1 MDTADEIF
9 FKHDKI
15 TKKVSIMFKLKQ
27 KSYKNGLDWGQ
38 PLPLGDNQI
47 QAEKNCLKVT
57 GLGLYPAPF

>member
-9 FKHDKI
+9 FKHEKI

-38 PLPLGDNQI
+38 PLPLGDIQI
-47 QAEKNCLKVT
+47 QAEKSALK
-57 GLGLYPAPF
+57 